1 MNAGQIAQY
10 MRRLVDDPG
19 MVRLPN
25 SLLATM
31 LEVAYEEFRNMAP
44 WEVWERYY
52 EPPLL
57 TGQYN
62 VDLDGIL
69 FYTNSGVAPTEGAV
83 ASRLTRVTLVNP
95 GMQDLWTFTLGGAPA
110 VGDTCRLI
118 INAVNYDYVVLPGDT
133 LTTIAAGVAAAAAI
147 DPLYSVTSNGPV
159 ISCMKYVTG
168 ASSVVPTCSFLGG
181 AGTVTAF
188 HSVIGQPSGSI
199 LGTFQP
205 ATSWETLGQIPNA
218 SAAMLSNYAWTGQRY
233 WLDGKLL
240 RFSVPVS
247 GQIQIWYL
255 PTDTI
260 DWNAAIAPG
269 ANKFVDNLTQFHD
282 IIALLAAE
290 QYYIQQAQPNQMLE
304 LQLRRRT
311 DKMMEFFAQAR
322 SGKASRY
329 VNEEYQ
335 R

>member
-1 MNAGQIAQY
+1 MYAAQIAQY

-19 MVRLPN
+19 IVRLPN

-31 LEVAYEEFRNMAP
+31 LEIAYEEFRNMAP

-52 EPPLL
+52 APPLL
-57 TGQYN
+57 VGQYN
-62 VDLDGIL
+62 VDLTGIL
-69 FYTNSGVAPTEGAV
+69 FTGAPPLNLPPSEAL
-83 ASRLTRVTLVNP
+83 ASRLTRVVLVDP
-95 GMQDLWTFTLGGAPA
+95 VSGG
-110 VGDTCRLI
+110 
-118 INAVNYDYVVLPGDT
+118 
-133 LTTIAAGVAAAAAI
+133 
-147 DPLYSVTSNGPV
+147 
-159 ISCMKYVTG
+159 
-168 ASSVVPTCSFLGG
+168 
-181 AGTVTAF
+181 
-188 HSVIGQPSGSI
+188 I

-233 WLDGKLL
+233 WLDGKIL

-255 PTDTI
+255 PTQTVN
-260 DWNAAIAPG
+260 WLSAITSTTAVH
-269 ANKFVDNLTQFHD
+269 VDDLTQFHD

-290 QYYIQQAQPNQMLE
+290 QYYIQQAQPNPSLE
-304 LQLRRRT
+304 IQLRRRT

>member
-19 MVRLPN
+19 IVRLPN

-31 LEVAYEEFRNMAP
+31 LEVAYEEFRNLAP
-44 WEVWERYY
+44 WEVWERRY

-69 FYTNSGVAPTEGAV
+69 FYTDTGTAPSEGAL
-83 ASRLTRVTLVNP
+83 ASRLTRVVLVNP
-95 GMQDLWTFTLGGAPA
+95 GAQDVWSFTIGGAPA
-110 VGDTCRLI
+110 VGDICRLTI
-118 INAVNYDYVVLPGDT
+118 SGVNYDYVVALGDT
-133 LTTIAAGVAAAAAI
+133 FDSIAAGVALLAAG
-147 DPLYSVTSNGPV
+147 DLLYSVTSSGQVITCIKKLSGPSTV
-159 ISCMKYVTG
+159 
-168 ASSVVPTCSFLGG
+168 ALTCTFLAG
-181 AGTVTAF
+181 AGQVVAQ
-188 HSVIGQPSGSI
+188 HVIFGSASGSV

-233 WLDGKLL
+233 WLDGKIL

>member
-31 LEVAYEEFRNMAP
+31 LEVAYEEFRNLAP

-52 EPPLL
+52 APPLL
-57 TGQYN
+57 VGQYN

-69 FYTNSGVAPTEGAV
+69 FYTDAGVAPTEGAV
-83 ASRLTRVTLVNP
+83 ASRLTRVVLVDPN
-95 GMQDLWTFTLGGAPA
+95 TGG
-110 VGDTCRLI
+110 
-118 INAVNYDYVVLPGDT
+118 
-133 LTTIAAGVAAAAAI
+133 
-147 DPLYSVTSNGPV
+147 
-159 ISCMKYVTG
+159 
-168 ASSVVPTCSFLGG
+168 
-181 AGTVTAF
+181 
-188 HSVIGQPSGSI
+188 I

-233 WLDGKLL
+233 WLDGKIL

-255 PTDTI
+255 PTETI

>member
-1 MNAGQIAQY
+1 MNAAAIAQY
-10 MRRLVDDPG
+10 MRRLIDDPG
-19 MVRLPN
+19 VVRLPY
-25 SLLATM
+25 SLQATM
-31 LEVAYEEFRNMAP
+31 LEIAYEEFRNLAP
-44 WEVWERYY
+44 WEVWERHYD
-52 EPPLL
+52 PPLM

-62 VDLDGIL
+62 IDLDGIL
-69 FYTNSGVAPTEGAV
+69 FYTDAGVPPVEAL
-83 ASRLTRVTLVNP
+83 ASRLTRVVLV
-95 GMQDLWTFTLGGAPA
+95 D
-110 VGDTCRLI
+110 
-118 INAVNYDYVVLPGDT
+118 
-133 LTTIAAGVAAAAAI
+133 
-147 DPLYSVTSNGPV
+147 
-159 ISCMKYVTG
+159 YVTG
-168 ASSVVPTCSFLGG
+168 G
-181 AGTVTAF
+181 
-188 HSVIGQPSGSI
+188 I

-233 WLDGKLL
+233 WLDGKIL

-247 GQIQIWYL
+247 GQVQIWYL
-255 PTDTI
+255 PTETVN
-260 DWNAAIAPG
+260 WQAAIAPG
-269 ANKFVDNLTQFHD
+269 ANVFVDNLTQFHD

>member
-1 MNAGQIAQY
+1 M
-10 MRRLVDDPG
+10 
-19 MVRLPN
+19 
-25 SLLATM
+25 
-31 LEVAYEEFRNMAP
+31 
-44 WEVWERYY
+44 
-52 EPPLL
+52 
-57 TGQYN
+57 
-62 VDLDGIL
+62 
-69 FYTNSGVAPTEGAV
+69 
-83 ASRLTRVTLVNP
+83 
-95 GMQDLWTFTLGGAPA
+95 
-110 VGDTCRLI
+110 
-118 INAVNYDYVVLPGDT
+118 LPGDA
-133 LTTIAAGVAAAAAI
+133 LANIAAGVALAAAA
-147 DPLYSVTSNGPV
+147 DPLYQVTSSGPV
-159 ISCMKYVTG
+159 ITCTKYLSG
-168 ASSVVPTCSFLGG
+168 PSSVVLSCQFLAG
-181 AGTVTAF
+181 AGVVTAN
-188 HSVIGQPSGSI
+188 HVVLGQENGSI

-233 WLDGKLL
+233 WLDGKIL

-255 PTDTI
+255 PTQTVN
-260 DWNAAIAPG
+260 WLSAITSTTQVH
-269 ANKFVDNLTQFHD
+269 VDDLAQFHD

>member
-1 MNAGQIAQY
+1 MNASQIAQY

-19 MVRLPN
+19 VVRLPY
-25 SLLATM
+25 SLQATM
-31 LEVAYEEFRNMAP
+31 LEIAYEEFRNLAP
-44 WEVWERYY
+44 WEVWERHYD
-52 EPPLL
+52 PPLL
-57 TGQYN
+57 TGVYN

-69 FYTNSGVAPTEGAV
+69 FYTDAGIAPSEAL
-83 ASRLTRVTLVNP
+83 ASRLTRVVLVDPN
-95 GMQDLWTFTLGGAPA
+95 TGG
-110 VGDTCRLI
+110 
-118 INAVNYDYVVLPGDT
+118 
-133 LTTIAAGVAAAAAI
+133 
-147 DPLYSVTSNGPV
+147 
-159 ISCMKYVTG
+159 
-168 ASSVVPTCSFLGG
+168 
-181 AGTVTAF
+181 
-188 HSVIGQPSGSI
+188 I

-233 WLDGKLL
+233 WLDGKIL

-247 GQIQIWYL
+247 GQVQIWYL
-255 PTDTI
+255 PTNTI
-260 DWNAAIAPG
+260 NWQSAIQSTTPV
-269 ANKFVDNLTQFHD
+269 FVDNLTQFHD

-290 QYYIQQAQPNQMLE
+290 QYYIQQAQPNNVLE
-304 LQLRRRT
+304 LQLRRRM